1 MDILSLYW
9 YFSLQKYY
17 FFFEFTKTLNIYL
30 KIFIFEYYFNTY
42 EGKILTWTE
51 LLGSDVICFM

>member
-1 MDILSLYW
+1 MDILSLYR

-51 LLGSDVICFM
+51 LLGSDVIRFV

>member
-1 MDILSLYW
+1 MDILSLYR

-42 EGKILTWTE
+42 ESKILTWTG
-51 LLGSDVICFM
+51 LLGSDVVRFV

>member
-9 YFSLQKYY
+9 VFQSAKIL
-17 FFFEFTKTLNIYL
+17 FFFEFTKTLKIYL

-42 EGKILTWTE
+42 EGKILTWAR
-51 LLGSDVICFM
+51 LLGFNVIRFV